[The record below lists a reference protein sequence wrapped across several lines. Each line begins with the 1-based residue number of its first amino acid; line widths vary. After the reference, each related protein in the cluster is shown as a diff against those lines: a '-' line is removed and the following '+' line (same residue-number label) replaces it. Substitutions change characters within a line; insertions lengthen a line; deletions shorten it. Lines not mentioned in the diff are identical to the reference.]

1 VIANHNVLPGVLMQI
16 KSLGTSLD
24 APLEYHNY
32 FLTFTL
38 GLSVYRTGV
47 NDQISI
53 SLIAILSS
61 KAFIYRIDISKGTSL
76 NSRPLSSHN
85 CHQTTAACD
94 GVCGTG

>member
-1 VIANHNVLPGVLMQI
+1 MQI

-38 GLSVYRTGV
+38 GLSAYWTGV
-47 NDQISI
+47 NDQTSI
-53 SLIAILSS
+53 SSIAILSS
-61 KAFIYRIDISKGTSL
+61 KTIIYRIDISNGTSL

-85 CHQTTAACD
+85 CHQTTAARD
-94 GVCGTG
+94 GVCGAG